1 MKPHP
6 GDLPLPPPFLSY
18 DDVDDDDD
26 DFNPPSRDRR
36 SRETVR
42 PRKLSARR
50 EIRDIRWIVVG
61 AKAFSQFGQQATG
74 PQATERFRNQTGVK
88 DDEYHAYHGP

>member
-1 MKPHP
+1 MKPPP
-6 GDLPLPPPFLSY
+6 GDLPLPLSHFLSY

-26 DFNPPSRDRR
+26 DFNPPSRDSR

-61 AKAFSQFGQQATG
+61 AKAFSHSTSILHY
-74 PQATERFRNQTGVK
+74 T
-88 DDEYHAYHGP
+88 